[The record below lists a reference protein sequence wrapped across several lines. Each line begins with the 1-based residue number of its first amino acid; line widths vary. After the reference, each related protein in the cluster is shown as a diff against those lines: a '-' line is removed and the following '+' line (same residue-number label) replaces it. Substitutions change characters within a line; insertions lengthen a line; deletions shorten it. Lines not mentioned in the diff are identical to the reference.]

1 MERTCASDLEARPMP
16 KTAVARAHVAM
27 AALAA
32 IAAALLLLSCHRQ
45 APRPRNVIFIL
56 VDTLRADR
64 LSGYGYARPT
74 SPNFDAFARE
84 AVKFD
89 ANRGQAS
96 CTFPSANSILT
107 SRWPSA
113 FLGQPDQRMGIPEGM
128 PSIAEIL
135 HTRGYHTVAVSASAV
150 VRRSPSRFNPTGG
163 FDRGFDV
170 FDEGCVWK
178 SAACVNQAV
187 APHLRQGDK
196 PLFLYIHYIDPHGPY
211 QPPREWPRKFATG
224 QPEKE
229 WVRAGDPNPIGNWL
243 YKGKPK
249 PELTP
254 ADLQHLKDLYDDEI
268 AFFDERFA
276 ELLRAIR
283 GAGLMEDSILV
294 FVSDHGE
301 EFLEHG
307 DIKHCRTL
315 FDSSIHVP
323 LLLKIPGVGPKTVTR
338 PVQSLDLVPTL
349 VDYLGIDLGVGTGG
363 ARFEGRSLRGEI
375 EGKGRQDPQFGLQG
389 TLRSV
394 SDGRFKLIE
403 DLAGGAPK
411 LFDLQADPGETRDVL
426 AGQRRA
432 YFTLRDAL
440 AGWLA
445 HSEGKDAV
453 DASRAAQEK
462 LRSLGYIE

>member
-1 MERTCASDLEARPMP
+1 MERIRASDLKAKPMP
-16 KTAVARAHVAM
+16 KTA
-27 AALAA
+27 AA

-45 APRPRNVIFIL
+45 APRPRNVILIL

-64 LSGYGYARPT
+64 LSAYGYARPT

-84 AVKFD
+84 SVKFD
-89 ANRGQAS
+89 ANRSQAS

-113 FLGQPDQRMGIPEGM
+113 FLGQPDQKLGIPETI

-135 HTRGYHTVAVSASAV
+135 HAQGYRTVAVSASAV
-150 VRRSPSRFNPTGG
+150 VRKSPSRFNPSGG

-170 FDEGCVWK
+170 FEEECVWK
-178 SAACVNQAV
+178 SADCVNRV
-187 APHLRQGDK
+187 AGPHLKRGDK
-196 PLFLYIHYIDPHGPY
+196 PFFLYIHYIDPHGPY
-211 QPPREWPRKFATG
+211 QPPKEWPRKFATG

-249 PELTP
+249 PGFTP
-254 ADLQHLKDLYDDEI
+254 ADLRHLKDLYDDEI
-268 AFFDERFA
+268 AFFDARLA
-276 ELLRAIR
+276 ELLGAIR
-283 GAGLMEDSILV
+283 GAGLMDDSILV

-307 DIKHCRTL
+307 EIKHCRTL
-315 FDSSIHVP
+315 FDGSIHVP
-323 LLLKIPGVGPKTVTR
+323 LVLKIPGIEAKTVTR
-338 PVQSLDLVPTL
+338 PVQSLDIVPTL
-349 VDYLGIDLGVGTGG
+349 VDYLGIKT
-363 ARFEGRSLRGEI
+363 AAPFAGRSLRAEI
-375 EGKGRQDPQFGLQG
+375 EGKARQDLQFGLQE
-389 TLRSV
+389 TLRSA

-403 DLAGGAPK
+403 DLAGSAPPK
-411 LFDLQADPGETRDVL
+411 LFDLQADPGETKDVL
-426 AGQRRA
+426 ARQRRA

-445 HSEGKDAV
+445 RSEGKGAV

>member
-1 MERTCASDLEARPMP
+1 MERIRASDLKAKPMP
-16 KTAVARAHVAM
+16 KTA

-32 IAAALLLLSCHRQ
+32 VLLLLSCHRE

-64 LSGYGYARPT
+64 LSGYGYGRPT
-74 SPNFDAFARE
+74 SPNFDAFASE
-84 AVKFD
+84 SVKFD

-96 CTFPSANSILT
+96 CTFPSANSMLT

-113 FLGQPDQRMGIPEGM
+113 FLGQPDQRLGIPQGI

-135 HTRGYHTVAVSASAV
+135 HAQGYRTVAVSASAV
-150 VRRSPSRFNPTGG
+150 VRRSPSRFNPSGG
-163 FDRGFDV
+163 FGRGFDV
-170 FDEGCVWK
+170 FHEDCVWK

-187 APHLRQGDK
+187 EPHLRQEKK

-211 QPPREWPRKFATG
+211 QPPKEWPRKFATG

-243 YKGKPK
+243 YKGEPN
-249 PELTP
+249 PGFTP
-254 ADLQHLKDLYDDEI
+254 ADLQHLRDLYDDEI

-276 ELLRAIR
+276 ELLRSIR
-283 GAGLMEDSILV
+283 DAGLMDDSILV

-307 DIKHCRTL
+307 EIKHCRTL
-315 FDSSIHVP
+315 FDSSVHVP
-323 LLLKIPGVGPKTVTR
+323 LLLKIPGVDPKTVTR

-349 VDYLGIDLGVGTGG
+349 VDYLGVKTDATF
-363 ARFEGRSLRGEI
+363 AGRSLRLEI
-375 EGKGRQDPQFGLQG
+375 EGRTKGELQFGLQG
-389 TLRSV
+389 TLRSA
-394 SDGRFKLIE
+394 SDGRFKLVE
-403 DLAGGAPK
+403 DLAGGTPK

-440 AGWLA
+440 TGWLA
-445 HSEGKDAV
+445 GNEGKGAV

>member
-1 MERTCASDLEARPMP
+1 MP
-16 KTAVARAHVAM
+16 KTAVAWRRA
-27 AALAA
+27 AAAA
-32 IAAALLLLSCHRQ
+32 VAALLLLSCHRQ
-45 APRPRNVIFIL
+45 AAKPRNVIFIL

-74 SPNFDAFARE
+74 SPNFDAFTRE
-84 AVKFD
+84 SVKFD
-89 ANRGQAS
+89 ANRSQAS

-113 FLGQPDQRMGIPEGM
+113 FLGQPGQQLGIPEGI

-135 HTRGYHTVAVSASAV
+135 HARGYRTVAVSASAV
-150 VRRSPSRFNPTGG
+150 VRRSPSRFNPSGG
-163 FDRGFDV
+163 FGRGFDV
-170 FDEGCVWK
+170 FNEECVWK
-178 SAACVNQAV
+178 SAACVNQA
-187 APHLRQGDK
+187 AKPHLRQGDK

-211 QPPREWPRKFATG
+211 QPPKEWPRKFATG

-243 YKGKPK
+243 YKGKPN
-249 PELTP
+249 PGFTP
-254 ADLQHLKDLYDDEI
+254 ADLRHLRDLYDDEI

-276 ELLRAIR
+276 ELLRSIR
-283 GAGLMEDSILV
+283 DAGLMDDSILV

-323 LLLKIPGVGPKTVTR
+323 LLLKIPGVDPKTVTR

-349 VDYLGIDLGVGTGG
+349 VDYLGIDLGGGT
-363 ARFEGRSLRGEI
+363 RFEGRSLRAEI
-375 EGKGRQDPQFGLQG
+375 EGEGRQDPQFGLQG
-389 TLRSV
+389 TLRSA

-403 DLAGGAPK
+403 DLAGGAPR
-411 LFDLQADPGETRDVL
+411 LFDLVADPGETKDVL
-426 AGQRRA
+426 ARQRRA
-432 YFTLRDAL
+432 YFGLRDAL
-440 AGWLA
+440 AHWLGR
-445 HSEGKDAV
+445 SEGKGAEDESV
-453 DASRAAQEK
+453 RRAREAEEK

>member
-1 MERTCASDLEARPMP
+1 MERTCASDLKAKPMP
-16 KTAVARAHVAM
+16 ETEVAWRRAAAAAM
-27 AALAA
+27 AAL
-32 IAAALLLLSCHRQ
+32 AAALLLLSCHRQ
-45 APRPRNVIFIL
+45 AAKPRNVIFIL

-96 CTFPSANSILT
+96 CTFPSANSMLT

-113 FLGQPDQRMGIPEGM
+113 FLGQPDQKLGIPEGI

-135 HTRGYHTVAVSASAV
+135 HARGYHTVAVSASAV
-150 VRRSPSRFNPTGG
+150 VRRSPSRFNPSGG
-163 FDRGFDV
+163 FGRGFDI
-170 FDEGCVWK
+170 FNEECVWK

-211 QPPREWPRKFATG
+211 QPPRDWPRKFATG

-243 YKGKPK
+243 YKGKPN
-249 PELTP
+249 PGFTP
-254 ADLQHLKDLYDDEI
+254 ADLQHLRDLYDDEI
-268 AFFDERFA
+268 AYFDERFA
-276 ELLRAIR
+276 ELLRSIR
-283 GAGLMEDSILV
+283 GAGLMDDSILV

-307 DIKHCRTL
+307 DVKHCRTL

-323 LLLKIPGVGPKTVTR
+323 LLLRIPGVDPKTVAR

-349 VDYLGIDLGVGTGG
+349 VDYLGIKTDG
-363 ARFEGRSLRGEI
+363 ARFAGRSLRPEI
-375 EGKGRQDPQFGLQG
+375 EGTPARENLQFSSLGA
-389 TLRSV
+389 LRSA

-403 DLAGGAPK
+403 DLAPGGIPK
-411 LFDLQADPGETRDVL
+411 LFDLKTDPGETRDVL

-432 YFTLRDAL
+432 YFTLREAL
-440 AGWLA
+440 SGWLA
-445 HSEGKDAV
+445 RSEGKGAV

>member
-1 MERTCASDLEARPMP
+1 MP
-16 KTAVARAHVAM
+16 KTAVAWRRA
-27 AALAA
+27 AAAA

-113 FLGQPDQRMGIPEGM
+113 FLGQPDQRLGIPEGI

-135 HTRGYHTVAVSASAV
+135 HAQGYRTVAVSASAV

-163 FDRGFDV
+163 FGRGFDV
-170 FDEGCVWK
+170 FDEECVWK
-178 SAACVNQAV
+178 SATCVNQAV

-196 PLFLYIHYIDPHGPY
+196 PLLLYIHYIDPHGPY

-229 WVRAGDPNPIGNWL
+229 WVRAGDPNPIANWL

-268 AFFDERFA
+268 AFFDQRFA

-283 GAGLMEDSILV
+283 GAGLMDDSILV

-307 DIKHCRTL
+307 EIKHCRTL
-315 FDSSIHVP
+315 FDSSVHVP
-323 LLLKIPGVGPKTVTR
+323 LLLKIPGVDPKTVSR

-349 VDYLGIDLGVGTGG
+349 VDYLGIKTAVPF
-363 ARFEGRSLRGEI
+363 AGRSLRGEI
-375 EGKGRQDPQFGLQG
+375 EGKTGEELQFGLQE
-389 TLRSV
+389 TLRSA

-403 DLAGGAPK
+403 DLAGGTPK
-411 LFDLQADPGETRDVL
+411 LFDLQADPGETKDVL

-445 HSEGKDAV
+445 RNEGKDAV

>member
-1 MERTCASDLEARPMP
+1 MERTCASDLKAKPMP
-16 KTAVARAHVAM
+16 KTA
-27 AALAA
+27 AA
-32 IAAALLLLSCHRQ
+32 IAAALLLLSSCHREV
-45 APRPRNVIFIL
+45 PRPRNVIFIL

-64 LSGYGYARPT
+64 LSAYGYGRPT

-84 AVKFD
+84 SVKFE
-89 ANRGQAS
+89 ANRSQAS

-113 FLGQPDQRMGIPEGM
+113 FLGQPDQKLGIPEGM

-135 HTRGYHTVAVSASAV
+135 HAQGYRTVAVSASAV

-163 FDRGFDV
+163 FGRGFDV
-170 FDEGCVWK
+170 FDEDCVWQ
-178 SAACVNQAV
+178 SAACVNRAV
-187 APHLRQGDK
+187 GPHLRQEKK

-211 QPPREWPRKFATG
+211 QPPKEWPRKFAAG

-249 PELTP
+249 PGFTP
-254 ADLQHLKDLYDDEI
+254 ADLQHLKDLYDEEI
-268 AFFDERFA
+268 AFFDARFA

-283 GAGLMEDSILV
+283 DAGLMDDSILV

-315 FDSSIHVP
+315 FDSSVHVP
-323 LLLKIPGVGPKTVTR
+323 LLLKIPGVDPRTVTR

-349 VDYLGIDLGVGTGG
+349 VDYLGIDLSGG

-375 EGKGRQDPQFGLQG
+375 EGKTKEELQFGLQE
-389 TLRSV
+389 TLRSA

-403 DLAGGAPK
+403 NLAGGTPK

-445 HSEGKDAV
+445 RNEGKDAV